1 MKPTL
6 LIAALTL
13 VAGSPVAMAKSEV
26 EILRARCNEQEL
38 QIRQLEKENAALRGA
53 VDAPVARKSAA
64 PSPSSTTTISTKNSS
79 ESIYVVK
86 SGDSVERIARYAG
99 TTPQTLAKLNGLT
112 TNSIIHP
119 GQKLKLP
126 GASAVTKSQ
135 PVAAPAAAP
144 ATSTAPAPTA
154 SGKTHTVR
162 LGETYYSI
170 SRKYGITVK
179 DLTAANP
186 TVKPTALRPGHTL
199 NLAPGQ
205 SSTTMIS
212 APASSTKATTTA
224 AASTPAPSKPVA
236 GPTPAPA
243 PAPAAPDKPA
253 AEPVSKKP
261 RAITIDSEM
270 TYGEFAKKHGTD
282 ANRLNDLNGL
292 DLNAAT
298 ILAKGSELYVPSPQ

>member
-64 PSPSSTTTISTKNSS
+64 PSPSSTTTISTKKSS

-86 SGDSVERIARYAG
+86 SGDSMERIARHAG

-126 GASAVTKSQ
+126 GASAATKS
-135 PVAAPAAAP
+135 PSAAA
-144 ATSTAPAPTA
+144 ATSAAPAPTA

-212 APASSTKATTTA
+212 APASSTKAPTTA

-298 ILAKGSELYVPSPQ
+298 ILAKGSELYVPSSQ